1 MGGEPF
7 VLKPGP
13 APVPASHLPRG
24 RFCPRA
30 PHGPSLNLSPWGHHH
45 AIRAGLSRPAGHN
58 CEVSVHSRISGR
70 PTLSWSRRSTCHPG
84 VQVTPKGVTGPGKV
98 GSWGRTRLQSG
109 LWRAPPESNVPPPT
123 RCHGERGL
131 RLMYPHSP
139 TSVQRTPPARQTP
152 CSQPPGNRLCPW
164 RRKPL
169 ATGGQGPRHFAS
181 GGRYGLEAAWAKD
194 PSPRLPRGGR
204 PMVWA
209 LNC

>member
-45 AIRAGLSRPAGHN
+45 AIHAGLSRPAGHN

-109 LWRAPPESNVPPPT
+109 LWRAPPESNVPPPHQVSWGK
-123 RCHGERGL
+123 R
-131 RLMYPHSP
+131 SQID
-139 TSVQRTPPARQTP
+139 VPPQPNLSAENAP
-152 CSQPPGNRLCPW
+152 SQADSLLP
-164 RRKPL
+164 
-169 ATGGQGPRHFAS
+169 APREQAVSLEEEAS
-181 GGRYGLEAAWAKD
+181 GDWWAG
-194 PSPRLPRGGR
+194 PQAVCQRR
-204 PMVWA
+204 
-209 LNC
+209 